1 MLPGGY
7 GASSTAVREGCQS
20 GTGNLTTGYGRFANR
35 VRALTMRFAVAGLE
49 VGRPVGLGLFAYAGF
64 VDR

>member
-1 MLPGGY
+1 MLPGEY

-35 VRALTMRFAVAGLE
+35 VRALTMRFTVAGLE
-49 VGRPVGLGLFAYAGF
+49 VGRPVGLGLFAFAGF